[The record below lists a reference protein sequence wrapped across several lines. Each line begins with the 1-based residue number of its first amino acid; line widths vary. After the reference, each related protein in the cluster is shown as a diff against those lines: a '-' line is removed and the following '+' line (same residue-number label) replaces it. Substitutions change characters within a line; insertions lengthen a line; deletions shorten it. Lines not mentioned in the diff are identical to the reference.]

1 MFRNRIREFRER
13 SGLSQVELARRAR
26 IASTNLSAIEC
37 RRLTPWPKI
46 MRKLV
51 RVLKTTQEELFP
63 TEQEVPKERG

>member
-1 MFRNRIREFRER
+1 MFRNRIREFRKR

-37 RRLTPWPKI
+37 GRLAPWPKI

-51 RVLKTTQEELFP
+51 RVLKTTQEELFH
-63 TEQEVPKERG
+63 TEEGGKDGE